1 MAKHVGNPDFRSDL
15 TNDPELLP
23 DEAGQKEMRSRVVLG
38 RQATD
43 AARRRS

>member
-23 DEAGQKEMRSRVVLG
+23 VGA
-38 RQATD
+38 RQHRNAET
-43 AARRRS
+43 ARPGVTGN